1 MFIRQFLQK
10 LGGAFRGVLGVAVD
24 TAMPPV
30 CVGCDDIIAGR
41 DISTVLGGAHLGGG
55 GTSKGA
61 SLCPDCWDAIRF
73 CGDDVCVSCG
83 VDMIEGVAGLR
94 CMTCINT
101 KPHYDTARGAW
112 FYNQKAVD
120 ITLKFK
126 HGDATH
132 YAPMLADTMAVVAD
146 NMIASLQGQ
155 IYDAIIPVPLHQSR
169 LIKRQYN
176 QSALLAHH
184 LSKRL
189 KIPTIPNS
197 LRRIKKTDSQ
207 GKFNAKD
214 RAKNVKGAFAYKP
227 DILSKLTGTDFDPK
241 GKTILIIDDVMTSG
255 ATVNECA
262 RVLKKHGA
270 ERVDVLALCRAVRH
284 KV

>member
-1 MFIRQFLQK
+1 MFIRQFWHK
-10 LGGAFRGVLGVAVD
+10 LGGVLGVTVD
-24 TAMPPV
+24 TVMPPV
-30 CVGCDDIIAGR
+30 CVGCDNPTSGR
-41 DISTVLGGAHLGGG
+41 DISSVLGDSVHTPTGGPVH
-55 GTSKGA
+55 A
-61 SLCPDCWDAIRF
+61 YSLCPTCWNDIRF
-73 CGDDVCVSCG
+73 CGDDVCQTCG
-83 VDMIEGVAGLR
+83 VDMVEGVAGLR
-94 CMTCINT
+94 CMTCINS
-101 KPHYDTARGAW
+101 KPHYDTARGVW

-132 YAPMLADTMAVVAD
+132 YAPMLADYMTVVAE
-146 NMIASLQGQ
+146 NRIASLQGQ
-155 IYDAIIPVPLHQSR
+155 LYDAIIPVPLHHSR

-176 QSALLAHH
+176 QASLLAKR

-189 KIPTIPNS
+189 KIPLIPNS
-197 LRRIKKTDSQ
+197 LRRIKPTDSQ
-207 GKFNAKD
+207 GKFNVKD
-214 RAKNVKGAFAYKP
+214 RHKNVKGAFTYKP
-227 DILSKLTGTDFDPK
+227 DILDKLTGKAFDPQ